1 MYNLV
6 EAVNLEHPWRIW
18 DLSGYLILHHARNWI
33 KIPLLRLLVLV
44 SSPGHSREPRRSA
57 VEVIL
62 ISGLQDHASAWSFGD
77 LLLFLVPESI
87 REIHGLWAPSA
98 MPEDRNEASP
108 GISDEH
114 LVTGT
119 RPWWNA
125 AGDKQQNGKERDGS
139 KIAATIRAANGDGMK
154 WDSSLG
160 RGARPKH
167 PVKCTVLRTWQ
178 KTLRV
183 SLWRQKCSRTEPNWS
198 GEEENCYSNEWTA
211 THK

>member
-1 MYNLV
+1 MGCG
-6 EAVNLEHPWRIW
+6 HP
-18 DLSGYLILHHARNWI
+18 LQC
-33 KIPLLRLLVLV
+33 LRT
-44 SSPGHSREPRRSA
+44 GN
-57 VEVIL
+57 
-62 ISGLQDHASAWSFGD
+62 G
-77 LLLFLVPESI
+77 
-87 REIHGLWAPSA
+87 
-98 MPEDRNEASP
+98 ASP

-139 KIAATIRAANGDGMK
+139 KIAATIRAANGDGRK
-154 WDSSLG
+154 WDRSLG

-183 SLWRQKCSRTEPNWS
+183 SL
-198 GEEENCYSNEWTA
+198 
-211 THK
+211 